1 MKDYAKKAYHR
12 NTMTDK
18 DATRYGPQSPQRLD
32 IFILLLILAVFLLDS
47 PFFQW
52 WATAERAWYLPYL
65 VWGGVILLIY
75 VCQRWHHP

>member
-1 MKDYAKKAYHR
+1 MKDYAKKPYHHK
-12 NTMTDK
+12 TMADEDT
-18 DATRYGPQSPQRLD
+18 TRYGPKKPQRGD
-32 IFILLLILAVFLLDS
+32 VFILLLIFAVFLLDS

-75 VCQRWHHP
+75 FCQRNYYP